1 MLVIADD
8 KIPFLKGV
16 LEPFMDVEYFPG
28 TNITQDRVKDAD
40 ALIVRTRTKCNGDLL
55 EGSKVRFI
63 ATATI
68 GFDHIDTE
76 YCKKKGITWTNAA
89 GSNSGSVMQYIAAA
103 LLVYASE
110 KKIDL
115 KDHVLGVIGAGNV
128 GKKVIRFAEAVG
140 MGIVINDPPRS
151 RNESQCGFVSID
163 GILREADIITLH
175 VPLYKTGVDRTF
187 HMIDDSFLE
196 RINKGSLLINT
207 SRGEVV
213 DEMALKKA
221 FKNDRLSAAI
231 LDVWENEPRIDQDLL
246 DSVFIGTS
254 HIAGYSVDGKAKAT
268 TMAVN
273 ALSRYFNLGIEEWEP
288 FDLPTPGN
296 TLIKYNAKDKSL
308 QEIFFDLVK
317 QTYDIRADDYSL
329 KSLPDKFENYRGNY
343 PVRREFSAYQIMI
356 ENYSEKDKIAL
367 IRAGFNIL

>member
-1 MLVIADD
+1 MLIIADD

-16 LEPFMDVEYFPG
+16 LEPFMDIEYFPG
-28 TNITQDRVKDAD
+28 TSITKDRVKDAD
-40 ALIVRTRTKCNGDLL
+40 ALIVRTRTQCNANLL

-68 GFDHIDTE
+68 GYDHIDTA
-76 YCKKKGITWTNAA
+76 YCTKKGITWTNAA

-103 LLVYASE
+103 LLEYSSY

-115 KDHVLGVIGAGNV
+115 KDHVLGVIGVGNV
-128 GKKVIRFAEAVG
+128 GKKVIRFAEALG
-140 MGIVINDPPRS
+140 MGIVINDPPRA
-151 RNESQCGFVSID
+151 RKEGPCGFVSID

-175 VPLYKTGVDRTF
+175 VPLIRTGEDRTF
-187 HMIDDSFLE
+187 HMIDDPFLE

-213 DEMALKKA
+213 DPVALKRA
-221 FKNDRLSAAI
+221 FYNDRLSTAI

-268 TMAVN
+268 AMAVN

-288 FDLPTPGN
+288 YDLPGPQN
-296 TLIKYNAKDKSL
+296 TVIQYNGRDKSL
-308 QEIFFDLVK
+308 QETLFYLVK
-317 QTYDIRADDYSL
+317 KTYDIRADDYALRSI
-329 KSLPDKFENYRGNY
+329 PDGFENYRGNY
-343 PVRREFSAYQIMI
+343 PVRREFSAYQILI
-356 ENYSEKDKIAL
+356 ENLSERDKIAL
-367 IRAGFNIL
+367 IRAGFTIL